1 MSGPLG
7 WTRSRTV
14 AGIGGLA
21 ASAAAVWLGTRIG
34 SSTWPAGWGL
44 GYLGLG
50 LLVLLAPRFLAL
62 QVSVG
67 VAALA
72 LCLVQ
77 PDSPGLVAI
86 APVLVLVVAAAEL
99 LGVAGRLGQA
109 GRPLGADLLRS
120 TLAVCVAGSAF
131 AGAVWVR
138 GASLGAYGNGFAG
151 LVLATAGCV
160 VVGYGLYR
168 VNGTDPS

>member
-1 MSGPLG
+1 MNGPSA
-7 WTRSRTV
+7 WTGSRAV
-14 AGIGGLA
+14 VGIGGLA
-21 ASAAAVWLGTRIG
+21 ASAAAVWLGARIG
-34 SSTWPAGWGL
+34 SSAWPAGWGL

-62 QVSVG
+62 HLGVG

-77 PDSPGLVAI
+77 ADSPGLVGI

-99 LGVAGRLGQA
+99 LGVAGRLGEA
-109 GRPLGADLLRS
+109 RRPLAAEVLRS
-120 TLAVCVAGSAF
+120 TLAVGVSGLAF

-168 VNGTDPS
+168 VNETEPS